1 MKKYALITTATIF
14 LAIDQPEI
22 AATVNLDP
30 IDQSLQ
36 TLQNLPLPFFIIVSF
51 VISLNILFSGELC
64 FITLSSNKK
73 ENDWKELQ

>member
-36 TLQNLPLPFFIIVSF
+36 TLQNLPCH
-51 VISLNILFSGELC
+51 FS
-64 FITLSSNKK
+64 
-73 ENDWKELQ
+73 